1 MKKTKL
7 LLSLAITLICLSSTY
22 AASFTP
28 GNIVVTRVG
37 PTISTTG
44 AKAYLDEYTISGVLV
59 QTIALPTDF
68 YVPATSDCGLT
79 SLSGDGQYLA
89 LSGMPAAQLTTT
101 AATAYARKILTV
113 NYDGT
118 IAAYTPT
125 VTTPVTTSTISAQTN
140 SGSNTFT
147 LKVANASI
155 AVGQYVF
162 ASSIPI
168 GTTVTAISGTSL
180 TLSANA
186 LANIASGQTLVFMT
200 SDTPLYSN
208 LRAPKGVFTT
218 DGSNFWLGS
227 EEKYIQYFNP
237 NVNGGVPT
245 NIVADDARY
254 LTSVNGIL
262 HKAVR
267 YSKEIATI
275 GTSTNPFPTTAA
287 TAVNTSIINSSNDAH
302 QIIAVDVDATVDGQ
316 DVMYVAENK
325 GVAGSSWGI
334 NKYSKVGT
342 TWTSNGGFGAFA
354 DAYMGVTAKVTAPGI
369 VTIYTISRP
378 NIASGYDGGHL
389 TKYVDNAGYNVA
401 PNLTETTVLQSF
413 NQATSPK
420 GGAWRSVN
428 LVPENKNKSI
438 SSSTSISSLNIT
450 PSTNITVTSELTIDA
465 PRTVNSVT
473 VAAGGKLTMSGGA
486 LTATNGITLESTAS
500 GTATLMDSY
509 STPTVNATVKQYV
522 TAGRNWYMSA
532 PVNNKPDNFSVLNR
546 GASVQEYN
554 EATGLWVI
562 KTSGTLTR
570 GKGYIQVAGSTEG
583 STGTVDFTGTTNS
596 GNVTVALTNNAD
608 GGKGF
613 NLVGNPYP
621 SYLNWNFVATDA
633 SNTHVTTGAKMPTG
647 TIWYRTV
654 NYNGKS
660 AWTATTTYALDDVVY
675 NGTRFYKVTS
685 PGESGATGGPT
696 GNTTSTEGTVTWA
709 YQGSI
714 YIFATVNAD
723 GEVSPE
729 TVSNLIPPMQ
739 AFWVKSTGGT
749 LTFKNTMR
757 SHETVTNKLK
767 APKAIDKKIVRLRLT
782 NGASAD
788 ESVIYSSANA
798 LNSFDSY
805 DAPKYFNTA
814 GSNQPEIYSQVGS
827 EKLAINALNDM
838 SIGTEIQLG
847 FLTDKANSFSI
858 SASEI
863 KNFDSNTHIIL
874 KDKLQ
879 KTEFNLSNGE
889 SYNFSSDVVTNSDRF
904 SLLFRAPGVTTAI
917 DNASKTNTHVFVN
930 AANQITI
937 IAAEKAN
944 YAIYNAVGM
953 LVDNGQTTANI
964 HTAIPIAIGCKLQ
977 TGIYVV
983 KVNNQSTR
991 VIIK

>member
-22 AASFTP
+22 AAAFTP

-37 PTISTTG
+37 PTIYSTG
-44 AKAYLDEYTISGVLV
+44 AKAYLDEYTTSGVLV
-59 QTIALPTDF
+59 QTIALPTD
-68 YVPATSDCGLT
+68 YIVPASLECGIT
-79 SLSGDGQYLA
+79 SLSGDGQFLA
-89 LSGMPAAQLTTT
+89 LSGMPTAVATTT
-101 AATAYARKILTV
+101 ASTASARKVLTV
-113 NYDGT
+113 KYDGT

-125 VTTPVTTSTISAQTN
+125 VTTPATTSNISAQTN
-140 SGSNTFT
+140 SGANTFT
-147 LKVANASI
+147 LSAANGSI
-155 AVGQYVF
+155 AVGQYVYGLG
-162 ASSIPI
+162 IPI
-168 GTTVTAISGTSL
+168 GATVSAVSGTSL

-218 DGSNFWLGS
+218 DGSNFWLGGDDR
-227 EEKYIQYFNP
+227 YIQYYNP
-237 NVNGGVPT
+237 NENGGVPV
-245 NIVADDARY
+245 NIVADYARF
-254 LTSVNGIL
+254 LTSVDGIL
-262 HKAVR
+262 FKSVR
-267 YSKEIATI
+267 YGTEIAAI

-287 TAVNTSIINSSNDAH
+287 TAVNASKINNSDDAF

-316 DVMYVAENK
+316 DVMYVAENN
-325 GVAGSSWGI
+325 GLGTLYGI
-334 NKYSKVGT
+334 KKYSKVGT
-342 TWTSNGGFGAFA
+342 TWTYNGGFGTLAEG
-354 DAYMGVTAKVTAPGI
+354 YSGITAKVTAQGI
-369 VTIYTISRP
+369 VTIYTINRP
-378 NIASGYDGGHL
+378 TVSGYHGGRL

-413 NQATSPK
+413 DQATSPK
-420 GGAWRSVN
+420 GGSWRSVN
-428 LVPENKNKSI
+428 LVPEDKNKSI

-465 PRTVNSVT
+465 PRTLNSVT

-486 LTATNGITLESTAS
+486 LTATNGITLESDAT